1 MTQPMIDCPSCHN
14 EVPVGAPRCKHCF
27 SDLTEHWA
35 GPTRGGNPLLPVFI
49 LAVLLGVVSMGVWN
63 QVQFQ
68 GQLGMSVVDPRE
80 ERVILV
86 YTSTTSEA
94 NVKQLAFANIKAVE
108 LHLSD
113 SMQGANQ
120 EILLVT
126 SDESVTLEKSTG
138 NTPLLPS
145 AETLAHQI
153 GVAEVTVIGT
163 MGEGHAIK
171 GAF

>member
-1 MTQPMIDCPSCHN
+1 MIDCPSCSN
-14 EVPVGAPRCKHCF
+14 EVPHGAPRCKHCF

-35 GPTRGGNPLLPVFI
+35 KPTGKGNPMLPVFL
-49 LAVLLGVVSMGVWN
+49 LAVLLVGVGLGVWN

-86 YTSTTSEA
+86 YTSTTSEPD
-94 NVKQLAFANIKAVE
+94 VKQLDFSAINAVE
-108 LHLSD
+108 LHIAD
-113 SMQGANQ
+113 SIQGASQ
-120 EILLVT
+120 EVVLV
-126 SDESVTLEKSTG
+126 SGGESITIEKSHGT
-138 NTPLLPS
+138 TSLRPS

-153 GVAEVTVIGT
+153 GVASVTVV
-163 MGEGHAIK
+163 GEEGAGSAIK

>member
-1 MTQPMIDCPSCHN
+1 MIDCPSCNN
-14 EVPVGAPRCKHCF
+14 EVPHGAPRCKHCF
-27 SDLTEHWA
+27 SDLVEHWA
-35 GPTRGGNPLLPVFI
+35 GPARGGNPLLPVFLLAI
-49 LAVLLGVVSMGVWN
+49 LVLGVGLAVWN

-86 YTSTTSEA
+86 YTSTTSEPD
-94 NVKQLAFANIKAVE
+94 VKQLAFSEINAVE

-113 SMQGANQ
+113 SMQGASQ
-120 EILLVT
+120 EVILIAGKEEVT
-126 SDESVTLEKSTG
+126 IEKSTG

-145 AETLAHQI
+145 AETLAHQV
-153 GVAEVTVIGT
+153 GVEKVTVVGSL
-163 MGEGHAIK
+163 GEGSAIK

>member
-1 MTQPMIDCPSCHN
+1 MIDCPFCNN

-35 GPTRGGNPLLPVFI
+35 GPSRSGNPLLPVFI
-49 LAVLLGVVSMGVWN
+49 LALLLGLVGAGVWN

-68 GQLGMSVVDPRE
+68 GQLGMWQVDPRE

-86 YTSTTSEA
+86 YTSTTAEA
-94 NVKQLAFANIKAVE
+94 NVKQLAFSDIKAVE

-113 SMQGANQ
+113 SMQGASQ

-126 SDESVTLEKSTG
+126 ADESVTVEKSQG
-138 NTPLLPS
+138 NNPLLPS

-153 GVAEVTVIGT
+153 GVSEVTVIGSP
-163 MGEGHAIK
+163 GEGAAIK